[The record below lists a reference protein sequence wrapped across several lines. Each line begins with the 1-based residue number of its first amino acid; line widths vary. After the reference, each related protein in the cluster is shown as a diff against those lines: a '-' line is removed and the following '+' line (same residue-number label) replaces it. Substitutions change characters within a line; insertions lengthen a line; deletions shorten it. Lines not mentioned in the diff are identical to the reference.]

1 MEEIKIDDKAV
12 ERLKRKIIIQENMNL
27 KTRQMSDQQMVSW
40 IKKKIEEGGFLL
52 CHWDGTKETE
62 AKIQEET
69 KATIRCIPVDTD
81 VIMEEGKCVYSGK
94 PSHQRVIFARAY

>member
-40 IKKKIEEGGFLL
+40 IKKKIEEEND
-52 CHWDGTKETE
+52 H
-62 AKIQEET
+62 
-69 KATIRCIPVDTD
+69 V
-81 VIMEEGKCVYSGK
+81 
-94 PSHQRVIFARAY
+94 

>member
-40 IKKKIEEGGFLL
+40 IKKKIEE
-52 CHWDGTKETE
+52 E
-62 AKIQEET
+62 AQ
-69 KATIRCIPVDTD
+69 C
-81 VIMEEGKCVYSGK
+81 YSN
-94 PSHQRVIFARAY
+94 R